1 MDIFLARQAIYDSSY
16 KSVAYELLYRN
27 SKENKFEVGVDEDK
41 ATMKLI
47 SNCVAIGLSEL
58 TNGKTAFINFTNG
71 LILKE
76 FPTILPKD
84 KVVIEILETVKPTEE
99 ILTALGKL
107 KESGY
112 VLALDDVVGESRYWE
127 FGKLIDIYKK
137 DFRAT
142 TKRQRF
148 ELVQG
153 IRILNPDA
161 QLLAEKI
168 ESKEE
173 YDETQRDGYSYF
185 QGFYFSKP
193 LMMAG
198 KDVPVR
204 NNTCFN
210 IMSQLMNNDF
220 DINEIEAIIKSDVAI
235 SYKLMRLLNSASFS
249 FVQRISSIK
258 QAIMLIGKKELN
270 KWLTVIT
277 MSEMQ
282 SSNEQEVTTS
292 TIIRARFCE
301 LIADKVVPKKKSQ
314 CFMVGLFSNLDIY
327 MQKDMNLIVDE
338 LPIDDELKDALLGE
352 KNEISLILELVEAYE
367 AVDEQKISAITKQ
380 LNIGEG
386 ILVNLYLES
395 INWEKKLMDESKCIE

>member
-1 MDIFLARQAIYDSSY
+1 
-16 KSVAYELLYRN
+16 
-27 SKENKFEVGVDEDK
+27 
-41 ATMKLI
+41 
-47 SNCVAIGLSEL
+47 
-58 TNGKTAFINFTNG
+58 
-71 LILKE
+71 
-76 FPTILPKD
+76 
-84 KVVIEILETVKPTEE
+84 
-99 ILTALGKL
+99 
-107 KESGY
+107 
-112 VLALDDVVGESRYWE
+112 
-127 FGKLIDIYKK
+127 
-137 DFRAT
+137 
-142 TKRQRF
+142 
-148 ELVQG
+148 
-153 IRILNPDA
+153 
-161 QLLAEKI
+161 
-168 ESKEE
+168 
-173 YDETQRDGYSYF
+173 
-185 QGFYFSKP
+185 
-193 LMMAG
+193 MMAG

>member
-1 MDIFLARQAIYDSSY
+1 
-16 KSVAYELLYRN
+16 
-27 SKENKFEVGVDEDK
+27 
-41 ATMKLI
+41 
-47 SNCVAIGLSEL
+47 
-58 TNGKTAFINFTNG
+58 
-71 LILKE
+71 
-76 FPTILPKD
+76 
-84 KVVIEILETVKPTEE
+84 
-99 ILTALGKL
+99 
-107 KESGY
+107 
-112 VLALDDVVGESRYWE
+112 
-127 FGKLIDIYKK
+127 
-137 DFRAT
+137 
-142 TKRQRF
+142 
-148 ELVQG
+148 
-153 IRILNPDA
+153 
-161 QLLAEKI
+161 
-168 ESKEE
+168 
-173 YDETQRDGYSYF
+173 
-185 QGFYFSKP
+185 
-193 LMMAG
+193 
-198 KDVPVR
+198 
-204 NNTCFN
+204 
-210 IMSQLMNNDF
+210 
-220 DINEIEAIIKSDVAI
+220 
-235 SYKLMRLLNSASFS
+235 
-249 FVQRISSIK
+249 
-258 QAIMLIGKKELN
+258 MLIGKKELN